1 MVRLGGLQDQVPGTV
16 DQLLTAP
23 ASAAPTLDALGLAK
37 SFAGVRV
44 LDDVS
49 LRLRRGEVVGLIGQ
63 NGSGK
68 STLIKLL
75 SGFHT
80 PDAGARVAMGPRDV
94 TSELGAG
101 PARTGMAF
109 IHQDL
114 ALVPSMTILENLRIG
129 RFTTGAGRRIRWRH
143 ERGVVRAAL
152 AQVGMTASPDLRVG
166 DLPVTE
172 RALVA
177 IARGLED
184 IAEGADPDR
193 ERLLVLDEPTAY
205 LPRDGVERL
214 FGVVRDLAAA
224 GVSVLFVSHRLDEV
238 LEHCDRVV
246 VLRGGALVA
255 DQPVSGRTER
265 DLVELM
271 LGRPPEQMYPE
282 VAGAGEGPGLVVEGL
297 FGEYARDLSF
307 VAAPGEVLGFV
318 GLPGGGYDEV
328 PYLLAGARPA
338 TGGRVV
344 LDGVAVEAGRL
355 TPARALKAGL
365 ALLPADRKGAGGALG
380 VTVRE
385 NMTLPTLRAL
395 SALKVLLLAGRER
408 RTVAGELARFDIR
421 PARDDLA
428 LGMLSGGNQQK
439 VLLGKWVLTAPR
451 VLVLHEPTQGVD
463 VGAKRDVFAHLA
475 RLAAA
480 GTVVIIS
487 SVEYEDLAHLCT
499 RVHVVADGFVVR
511 TLARPELTAHALAAA
526 TYEGRAR

>member
-1 MVRLGGLQDQVPGTV
+1 M
-16 DQLLTAP
+16 DQLLTPVVAV
-23 ASAAPTLDALGLAK
+23 PTLQAEALSK
-37 SFAGVRV
+37 SFNGVRV
-44 LDDVS
+44 LDDVA
-49 LRLRRGEVVGLIGQ
+49 LRLGRGEVVGLIGQ

-75 SGFHT
+75 SGFHA
-80 PDAGARVAMGPRDV
+80 PDVGARVAMGDRDV
-94 TSELGAG
+94 TAELGAG

-184 IAEGADPDR
+184 IADGADPDR
-193 ERLLVLDEPTAY
+193 PRLLVLDEPTAY
-205 LPRDGVERL
+205 LPKEGVERL

-246 VLRGGALVA
+246 VLRGGALVG
-255 DQPVSGRTER
+255 DLPVHGRTER

-271 LGRPPEQMYPE
+271 LGRPPEQMYP
-282 VAGAGEGPGLVVEGL
+282 ALAAPGDGAGLVVEGL
-297 FGEYARDLSF
+297 TGTYARELAF
-307 VAAPGEVLGFV
+307 AAAPGEVVGFV
-318 GLPGGGYDEV
+318 GLPGEGYDEV
-328 PYLLAGARPA
+328 PYLLAGAAPA
-338 TGGRVV
+338 SAGRVV
-344 LDGVAVEAGRL
+344 LDGVEVPAARL
-355 TPARALKAGL
+355 TPGRALRAGV
-365 ALLPADRKGAGGALG
+365 ALLPADRKGASGALG

-385 NMTLPTLRAL
+385 NMTLPTLPAF
-395 SALKVLLLAGRER
+395 SALRVLLLAARER
-408 RTVAGELARFDIR
+408 RTVAGELQRFDVR
-421 PARDDLA
+421 PARDDLP

-439 VLLGKWVLTAPR
+439 VLLGKWVLAAPR
-451 VLVLHEPTQGVD
+451 VLALHEPTQGVD

-480 GTVVIIS
+480 GTVVVIA

-499 RVHVVADGFVVR
+499 RVHVVAGGRVVR
-511 TLARPELTAHALAAA
+511 TLERPELTAHALAAA
-526 TYEGRAR
+526 AYEGRA